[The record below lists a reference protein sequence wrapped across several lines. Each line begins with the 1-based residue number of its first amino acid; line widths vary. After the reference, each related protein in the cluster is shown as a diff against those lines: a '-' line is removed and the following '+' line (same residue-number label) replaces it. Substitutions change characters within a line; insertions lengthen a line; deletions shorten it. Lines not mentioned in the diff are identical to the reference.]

1 MGIANTSRIILAS
14 ASPRRMEL
22 LKLAGLAFDVI
33 PADIDESALPGEE
46 PSQHVS
52 RLATEKAFR
61 VAFGNPDCLV
71 IGADTIVFID
81 GEILGKPASRED
93 ARKMVAKL
101 SGRTHEVYTG
111 YCMTNIN
118 RKIRIG
124 KVVRTEV
131 IFREIPPDEI
141 SWYIATPEPYDKAG
155 AYAAQGMSAS
165 FVQEIRG
172 SCTNV
177 IGLPLS
183 EVIEELKKI
192 GAIVFSEDSA

>member
-1 MGIANTSRIILAS
+1 MGIVNTSRIILAS

-22 LKLAGLAFDVI
+22 LKRAGLAFDVI
-33 PADIDESALPGEE
+33 PADIDESALPQEE
-46 PSQHVS
+46 PSQHVL
-52 RLATEKAFR
+52 RLAAGKALR
-61 VAFGNPDCLV
+61 VASDNPDCLV

-101 SGRTHEVYTG
+101 SGRAHEVYTG
-111 YCMTNIN
+111 FCMTNIN
-118 RKIRIG
+118 RAMHVAR
-124 KVVRTEV
+124 VVRTTV
-131 IFREIPPDEI
+131 IFREIPQDEI

-155 AYAAQGMSAS
+155 AYAAQGISAS

-177 IGLPLS
+177 IGLPLC
-183 EVIEELKKI
+183 EVIEQLKKI
-192 GAIVFSEDSA
+192 GAIVFREDSA